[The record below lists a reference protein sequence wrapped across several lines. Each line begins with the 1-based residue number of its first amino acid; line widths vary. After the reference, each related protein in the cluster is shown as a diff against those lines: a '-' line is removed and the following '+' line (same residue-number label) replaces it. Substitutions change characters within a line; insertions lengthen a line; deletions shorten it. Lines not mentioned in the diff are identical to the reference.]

1 MDPAVVKILHDA
13 FQKTLKDPAVIAV
26 FAQFDQPIIEMNT
39 EQYTKYAKETFVAER
54 KTIERLGMLNKD

>member
-1 MDPAVVKILHDA
+1 LHDA

-39 EQYTKYAKETFVAER
+39 AQYTKYAKETFVAER